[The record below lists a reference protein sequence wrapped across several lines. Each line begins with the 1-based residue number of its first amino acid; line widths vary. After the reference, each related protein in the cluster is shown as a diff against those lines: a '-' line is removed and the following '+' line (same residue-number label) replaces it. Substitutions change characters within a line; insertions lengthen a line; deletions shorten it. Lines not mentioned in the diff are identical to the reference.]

1 MPLQTNAKPPTY
13 SMRRA
18 RQQTSDA
25 EAREILTL
33 ATWGTLAF
41 ADAHG
46 QTYAVPMNH
55 VLVGNTLY
63 FHGSARGCRGD
74 ALAAGPIPATF
85 VAVAQDTQV
94 AAEITTA
101 YRSVICE
108 GTLRLVHD
116 VAEKNK
122 ILMALTQAL
131 TPEPE
136 ALIAAEKCIARGT
149 ETLGVYALEIERMS
163 GKVGSIISAERAR
176 ARRIAQAD
184 SAAHVDV
191 SAQVHET
198 THTDTTTQVDTADLE
213 GNTNHE

>member
-1 MPLQTNAKPPTY
+1 MPLQTTAKPPTY

-18 RQQTSDA
+18 RQQTTDA

-55 VLVGNTLY
+55 ALVGNTLY
-63 FHGSARGCRGD
+63 FHGSARGRRGD
-74 ALAAGPIPATF
+74 ALAAAPIPATF
-85 VAVAQDTQV
+85 VAVAQDALV

-131 TPEPE
+131 TPDPE
-136 ALIAAEKCIARGT
+136 ALIAAKKCIARGT
-149 ETLGVYALEIERMS
+149 ETLGVYAFEIERMS

-176 ARRIAQAD
+176 ARRVAQMKAVAQG
-184 SAAHVDV
+184 AA
-191 SAQVHET
+191 T
-198 THTDTTTQVDTADLE
+198 THTDTTAQVDTADLE
-213 GNTNHE
+213 GDTNHE